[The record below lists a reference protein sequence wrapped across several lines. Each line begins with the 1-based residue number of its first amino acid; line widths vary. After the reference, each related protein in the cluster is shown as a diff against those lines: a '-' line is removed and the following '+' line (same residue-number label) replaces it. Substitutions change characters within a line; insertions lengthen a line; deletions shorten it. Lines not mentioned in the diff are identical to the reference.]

1 MFAGGCEELHL
12 TMSILFDAIG
22 ALSSKCS
29 DSPNFASRAY
39 DKNRDGNVIAG
50 GGVTGAIIRGVS
62 GAIQKSKT
70 DKALQGT
77 SDYQGSTLKSSVNSF
92 GGSGE
97 GSYNNSNMV
106 VPIMTS
112 PTTSEVSQSSAT
124 NATDTNSSLNKK
136 YDERKTKAKGRS
148 STILTSSRGVKL
160 DDKLTLGKK
169 SLLGA

>member
-1 MFAGGCEELHL
+1 MGAGRSGA
-12 TMSILFDAIG
+12 SGSADA
-22 ALSSKCS
+22 
-29 DSPNFASRAY
+29 PNTKRSVVTKVRSQTPI
-39 DKNRDGNVIAG
+39 RDFIAG

-77 SDYQGSTLKSSVNSF
+77 SDYQGSTSKSSVNSF
-92 GGSGE
+92 GGNKGESGART
-97 GSYNNSNMV
+97 YNNSNMV

>member
-1 MFAGGCEELHL
+1 LENNMGAGRSG
-12 TMSILFDAIG
+12 SSGSADA
-22 ALSSKCS
+22 
-29 DSPNFASRAY
+29 PNTKRSVVTKVRSQTPI
-39 DKNRDGNVIAG
+39 RDFIAG

-77 SDYQGSTLKSSVNSF
+77 SDYQGSTSKSSVNSF